1 MNYSLTIRD
10 QDYHSLRAE
19 VFSLEGI
26 EGAAYLLC
34 GQSMDQDEL
43 CLLVRSVVPVS
54 PEHYL
59 ARRPDFL
66 SLVSASYMR
75 IAKLAQRDNLSIVFA
90 HSHPGG
96 FLEYSAQ
103 DNREEV
109 KLQEFFSSRVPTRL
123 HGSLVLADNGVVG
136 RIYDRGFLP
145 LRRIRIVGQR
155 FVFHD
160 RARGQVQNLHFF
172 DRQVRAFGSE
182 IQALLQSLHIAVVG
196 AGGTGSAVIEQ
207 LCRLGVG
214 TLSIFDGDLFDASNV
229 NRVYG
234 SHVDNVGQGKG
245 HIAKE
250 NVERIGL
257 GTKLKVY
264 DEPITREQI
273 ARRLRN
279 CDVVFGCTD
288 KEIPRSIL
296 VQLSLRYLIPV
307 IDMGVSINSNENVIS
322 DVVGR
327 VTTLLPGEACL
338 FCRKRITAERIRL
351 ESLTESERKS
361 LIQEDYAPE
370 LDMPNPAVIPF
381 TSTVAAVA
389 VSELLHRLTGFMGSD
404 RNSSEVLCFFD
415 QTRLR
420 TNRLQA
426 VNGCLCTRQSL
437 WGRGDSTSFL
447 DLSWSN

>member
-1 MNYSLTIRD
+1 MNYSLAIRD
-10 QDYHSLRAE
+10 QDYQSLRAE

-34 GQSMDQDEL
+34 GQSKGEDEL
-43 CLLVRSVVPVS
+43 RLLVRSVIPVS

-66 SLVSASYMR
+66 SLTSASYMR

-123 HGSLVLADNGVVG
+123 HGSLVLADNGVIG
-136 RIYDRGFLP
+136 RIYDRGFFP

-160 RARGQVQNLHFF
+160 RARGQVQNLQFF

-182 IQALLQSLHIAVVG
+182 IQALLQSLHVAVVG
-196 AGGTGSAVIEQ
+196 AGGTGSSVIEQ

-214 TLSIFDGDLFDASNV
+214 TISIFDGDVFDASNV

-234 SHVDNVGQGKG
+234 SHVDDVGQGKG
-245 HIAKE
+245 QIAKG

-264 DEPITREQI
+264 DEPITREQV
-273 ARRLRN
+273 AKQLRN
-279 CDVVFGCTD
+279 CDVAFGCTD
-288 KEIPRSIL
+288 KETPRSIL

-322 DVVGR
+322 DVIGR

-351 ESLTESERKS
+351 ESLTEKERKS
-361 LIQEDYAPE
+361 LIQEGYALE

-381 TSTVAAVA
+381 TSTVAAIA

-420 TNRLQA
+420 TNRIEPG
-426 VNGCLCTRQSL
+426 NGCLCTRQSL